1 MNFESLITW
10 YIVIPN
16 HFPSSVTRSPFQSF
30 GRSPSPE
37 QLKASGS
44 GGSCPICYDDYRS
57 PTLLHCKHIFC
68 EECLVSQWNFTSYQS

>member
-1 MNFESLITW
+1 ME
-10 YIVIPN
+10 
-16 HFPSSVTRSPFQSF
+16 HFIDFLCNILTRDPIFQSF

-68 EECLVSQWNFTSYQS
+68 EECLVSGEPVNLVSDLNNQVLT

>member
-1 MNFESLITW
+1 MDFFGNIL
-10 YIVIPN
+10 
-16 HFPSSVTRSPFQSF
+16 TRDFLFQSF

-44 GGSCPICYDDYRS
+44 GGSCPICYDDFRS

-68 EECLVSQWNFTSYQS
+68 EECLVSGNPMNLVSDLNNHA